1 MSTTT
6 KGENKMNN
14 NFRII
19 HTGLFS
25 QTAYDAF
32 SSIMGQLSDGY
43 WENSPRMQ
51 KYWNFAEIKRA
62 DNGEVL
68 VEVEAEHYVWD
79 KWSGRCLENPYVRMS
94 DNEILEFFANKMKTI
109 AKVEMNDEDVGNQ
122 WQRDNEMKLHYLSRN
137 VDLDVSD
144 IYCIYD
150 LMHSRNVWNRYPH
163 SHVSKIRGELVNVT
177 AAA

>member
-1 MSTTT
+1 
-6 KGENKMNN
+6 MNIP
-14 NFRII
+14 RII

-32 SSIMGQLSDGY
+32 RSIMGQLSDGY
-43 WENSPRMQ
+43 WENSSRMQ

-68 VEVEAEHYVWD
+68 VEVEDERHVWD
-79 KWSGRCLENPYVRMS
+79 NFCYGRYLENPYARMS
-94 DNEILEFFANKMKTI
+94 DNEILKFFANKMKTI
-109 AKVEMNDEDVGNQ
+109 AKVEMKDNDVGNQ
-122 WQRDNEMKLHYLSRN
+122 WQRDNEMKLHYLSYN

-150 LMHSRNVWNRYPH
+150 LMHNRNVWNRYPH
-163 SHVSKIRGELVNVT
+163 SHVRKIRGELVNAIV
-177 AAA
+177 AA

>member
-1 MSTTT
+1 MI
-6 KGENKMNN
+6 NP
-14 NFRII
+14 RII

-43 WENSPRMQ
+43 WENSPRME
-51 KYWNFAEIKRA
+51 KYWNFAEISREL
-62 DNGEVL
+62 NGEV
-68 VEVEAEHYVWD
+68 VIEVEPGYCEWD
-79 KWSGRCLENPYVRMS
+79 KWSHRVTTNPYYNMTDDSIRV
-94 DNEILEFFANKMKTI
+94 FFANKMKVI
-109 AKVEMNDEDVGNQ
+109 AKVEMKDENVGNQ
-122 WQRDNEMKLHYLSRN
+122 WQRDNEMKLHYLSYN

-150 LMHSRNVWNRYPH
+150 MLHGRNVWNRYPRNH
-163 SHVSKIRGELVNVT
+163 IDKICGKPVNIT

>member
-1 MSTTT
+1 MT
-6 KGENKMNN
+6 NN
-14 NFRII
+14 PRII

-32 SSIMGQLSDGY
+32 DSLMGQISDGY
-43 WENSPRMQ
+43 WENSDRMQ
-51 KYWNFAEIKRA
+51 KYWNFADIKRA
-62 DNGEVL
+62 DNGEVI
-68 VEVEAEHYVWD
+68 VEIEAESYVWD
-79 KWSGRCLENPYVRMS
+79 KWSHRMTSNPYDSMS
-94 DNEILEFFANKMKTI
+94 DSKILEFFANKMKTI
-109 AKVEMNDEDVGNQ
+109 AKVEMEDENVGNQ

-150 LMHSRNVWNRYPH
+150 LMHGRNAKCRYPV
-163 SHVSKIRGELVNVT
+163 SHVNKIRGEAVN